1 LLQDKS
7 RFPARLR
14 LAARCGADQSD
25 LVLSMSFASD
35 TPYERWWGIEILD
48 CQPESVRLD
57 RLNDGAAILYNHN
70 WDDLR
75 GHHVP
80 GSVVADG
87 HVGARRRGHHPGPAT
102 TAKPSP

>member
-1 LLQDKS
+1 MTRFFVTRQIPFS
-7 RFPARLR
+7 RAPAPEH
-14 LAARCGADQSD
+14 APDAGADQSD

-57 RLNDGAAILYNHN
+57 RLNDGAAVLYNHN

-75 GHHVP
+75 GHHVARL
-80 GSVVADG
+80 S
-87 HVGARRRGHHPGPAT
+87 RRRW
-102 TAKPSP
+102 